1 MTNILKDLGKDLSI
15 GRCYL
20 PKERLEPLE
29 ITMEEL
35 TQPSTL
41 QRLRPLIAQL
51 TWHTLEHLDQACQ
64 YVLQLPSKA
73 WRLRLSC
80 MWPLLFA
87 VQTLEIMYRSEVLLD
102 PEARVKISRG
112 VVYRT
117 MAQVHLVSYGSR
129 HVCAILCLPTPALDN
144 GTTPYKRDQGQGRKC
159 MSLCDTMT
167 IG

>member
-1 MTNILKDLGKDLSI
+1 
-15 GRCYL
+15 
-20 PKERLEPLE
+20 
-29 ITMEEL
+29 MEEL

-41 QRLRPLIAQL
+41 QRLQPLIAQL

-112 VVYRT
+112 VIYRT
-117 MAQVHLVSYGSR
+117 MVKS
-129 HVCAILCLPTPALDN
+129 IWCLMVPAMFA
-144 GTTPYKRDQGQGRKC
+144 PYYAFLRQRLITALHHTSGDQGQGRKAYRYVT
-159 MSLCDTMT
+159 L
-167 IG
+167 